1 MPKKKY
7 VVQLTDDERDFLT
20 QLIARKGVAAR
31 KRTRAQILLKADAGE
46 QGSGWIDQRVAE
58 AFDVSS
64 RTVENVR
71 RRLVEE
77 GLDGAISRK
86 PQCRPSRQRLLD
98 GEKEARLVAICCSQ
112 VPAGHARWTLKMLAD
127 KLVRLEIVES
137 ISRETVRKV
146 LKKSLLSRMSG

>member
-1 MPKKKY
+1 MPKKRY

-46 QGSGWIDQRVAE
+46 HGPGWIDQRFAE

-77 GLDGAISRK
+77 GLDAAISRK
-86 PQCRPSRQRLLD
+86 PQCRPSRQKLLD

-112 VPAGHARWTLKMLAD
+112 VPAGHTRWTLRMLAD
-127 KLVRLEIVES
+127 ELVRLEIVED

-146 LKKSLLSRMSG
+146 LKKTT

>member
-1 MPKKKY
+1 MPSKRY
-7 VVQLTDDERDFLT
+7 VVQLTDQERDFLG
-20 QLIARKGVAAR
+20 QVIARKGVAAR
-31 KRTRAQILLKADAGE
+31 KRTRARILLKADAGP
-46 QGSGWIDQRVAE
+46 QGPAWIDRRIAD

-77 GLDGAISRK
+77 GLEAAIDRK

-98 GEKEARLVAICCSQ
+98 GEKEAKLVAICCSK
-112 VPAGHARWTLKMLAD
+112 VPPGHARWTLTMLAD
-127 KLVRLEIVES
+127 ELVRLEIVEG

-146 LKKSLLSRMSG
+146 LKKTT